1 MRIERP
7 PRRRNSILLTSLV
20 DVMFVLLF
28 FFMLASSY
36 LDWHEISIDTA
47 GRGTAAP
54 SAGTAWTLQ
63 LLPGGQLQLNDQ
75 RMAVSELEARL
86 KAAGDSLVVVAAAP
100 GVPLQELIVVI
111 DRIKAAGVKMTLA
124 RLPAAP

>member
-47 GRGTAAP
+47 GRGAAP
-54 SAGTAWTLQ
+54 TSAVTWTLQ

-86 KAAGDSLVVVAAAP
+86 AAAGDSLVVVAAAP

-111 DRIKAAGVKMTLA
+111 DRIKAAGIKMTLA